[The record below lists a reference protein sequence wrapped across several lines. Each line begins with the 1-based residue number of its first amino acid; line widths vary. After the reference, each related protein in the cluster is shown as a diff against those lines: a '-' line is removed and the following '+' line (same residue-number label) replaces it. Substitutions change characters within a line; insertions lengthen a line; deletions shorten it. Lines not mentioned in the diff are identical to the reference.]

1 MVLGG
6 SWWYMTFK
14 TYFIA
19 ITFGPAQ
26 SRQEPP
32 LLSGFCHINQ
42 VEPVSSA
49 LCTIDIFTFLP
60 LVIFTIIKGCL
71 WCFLVNY
78 DISDIFIWNFNEN
91 HQESPGIWW
100 LLGLH
105 LWSAIGCNLQLLHV
119 HMSFSQQFFHY
130 LWIVMVVLVV
140 YDISGI
146 TNCNSNEYPWVP
158 ILTKLFFWFTTPE
171 SLLS

>member
-1 MVLGG
+1 MVLGDLWHLKHHWLQLHLVPP
-6 SWWYMTFK
+6 SPTKNHLFLAVSFTPIK
-14 TYFIA
+14 FE
-19 ITFGPAQ
+19 PA
-26 SRQEPP
+26 
-32 LLSGFCHINQ
+32 
-42 VEPVSSA
+42 SA
-49 LCTIDIFTFLP
+49 LITIDIVTLLS

-78 DISDIFIWNFNEN
+78 DISDIFMCNFNEN